1 MADTKILGI
10 GTLDEGKWKRTEN
23 GKTTRVFSLWYN
35 MLARTLDNTEYKVSV
50 PWLSFQTFSW
60 DISFVPKFDIKNNI
74 MVCDL
79 FDINNKIYSSDSIS
93 FIPIHLH
100 NLIYKNTNRC
110 IRITKTGKYQV
121 YMKRFGETI
130 YKGSF
135 DNEKEAVEVYDK
147 EKSIHIISVAS
158 LCRQEGTICEKSL
171 VAIRKNLT
179 NAK

>member
-23 GKTTRVFSLWYN
+23 GKVTRMFSLWNN
-35 MLARTLDNTEYKVSV
+35 MLLRTLDNPEYKVSV

-60 DISFVPKFDIKNNI
+60 DISFIPKFDIKNNI

-79 FDINNKIYSSDSIS
+79 IDIHNKLYEPTSIS
-93 FIPIHLH
+93 FIPVHLH
-100 NLIYKNTNRC
+100 NLLYKNDKRC
-110 IRITKTGKYQV
+110 IRITKTGRYQV
-121 YMKRFGETI
+121 YIKRFGETI

-135 DNEKEAVEVYDK
+135 SNEVEAISVYDNEKK
-147 EKSIHIISVAS
+147 IHILSVAN
-158 LCRQEGTICEKSL
+158 LCVRDGTISEKSL
-171 VAIRKNLT
+171 EYIKKNLT